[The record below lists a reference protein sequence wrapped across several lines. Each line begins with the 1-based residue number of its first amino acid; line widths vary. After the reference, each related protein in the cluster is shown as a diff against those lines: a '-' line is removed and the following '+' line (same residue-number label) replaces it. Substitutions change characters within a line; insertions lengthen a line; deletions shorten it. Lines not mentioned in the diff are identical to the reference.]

1 MSKISNNIAVKYIRE
16 SKQELEKV
24 TWPNQKETTRYSIMV
39 IIISIVLAVYFGALD
54 WLFNKGLEAL
64 ISLSS

>member
-1 MSKISNNIAVKYIRE
+1 MSKLANNIAVKYVRE

-24 TWPNQKETTRYSIMV
+24 TWPNKKETTHYSIMV
-39 IIISIVLAVYFGALD
+39 IVISVILAIYFGALD

-64 ISLSS
+64 INLSS